1 MIRFIR
7 NALLIAVAIV
17 LIPLSVSNRHPVTLA
32 LNPFDP
38 SDPRFSITNIP
49 LFWVIFAS
57 LALGIVLGGVG
68 AWSKQGK
75 WRKEARQKRREV
87 KKWQGEA
94 EHLREI
100 AEPSQAKPG
109 LPSLGKDRTA
119 A

>member
-1 MIRFIR
+1 MIRFVK
-7 NALLIAVAIV
+7 NALLVAVAIV
-17 LIPLSVSNRHPVTLA
+17 IVPLSVSNRHPVTVS

-38 SDPRFSITNIP
+38 TDPRFAITDIP

-68 AWSKQGK
+68 AWARQGK
-75 WRKEARQKRREV
+75 WRKEARAKRREV
-87 KKWQGEA
+87 RKWQGEA

-100 AEPSQAKPG
+100 VEPAAAKPG
-109 LPSLGKDRTA
+109 LPAPKSRSA

>member
-1 MIRFIR
+1 MIRFVK
-7 NALLIAVAIV
+7 NALLVTVAIV

-38 SDPRFSITNIP
+38 SDPRFAIPNIP

-57 LALGIVLGGVG
+57 LAVGIVLGGVG
-68 AWSKQGK
+68 AWAKQGK

-100 AEPSQAKPG
+100 TEPESTRPG
-109 LPSLGKDRTA
+109 LPSPKKRTA